1 MRLQSIFIIVIV
13 ALFSASFVS
22 AQSQKQKQLEAKRQ
36 RLLKEISQLNSLNR
50 ANKTK
55 EKSVVSQVEDA
66 NYKIRVRQNLI
77 KVSNEQA
84 NQLTRDINNNQKK
97 IISNVDMLLPN
108 SKMELDALNTRLGFY
123 DKEYSIVYNAIDTL
137 VFDEIKKENTL
148 IKNNNLI
155 VFVARIDPRKN
166 QINFLKA
173 IYDTKYEVIFIYQ
186 KSKL

>member
-97 IISNVDMLLPN
+97 S
-108 SKMELDALNTRLGFY
+108 LNL
-123 DKEYSIVYNAIDTL
+123 
-137 VFDEIKKENTL
+137 EIN
-148 IKNNNLI
+148 
-155 VFVARIDPRKN
+155 
-166 QINFLKA
+166 
-173 IYDTKYEVIFIYQ
+173 
-186 KSKL
+186 